1 MSLTR
6 RLGRRARA
14 TLAILATCT
23 LGAVILPAVILPTAA
38 QAEYNGAYYFGCTY
52 SWGNVCFSPYQHIK
66 NIFTMD
72 SDHAYFTEHTRK
84 TNNGYPLPKQYPGE
98 SRDVC
103 GAVWNEGRQTV
114 PWSCGWGTVW
124 QEPEAWGQS
133 IIGGAEYYQIA
144 LYQALNEPYIG
155 GCCAVKAV
163 AKRSS

>member
-1 MSLTR
+1 MNPAIRIKKRTYSL
-6 RLGRRARA
+6 
-14 TLAILATCT
+14 LALLIFTCT
-23 LGAVILPAVILPTAA
+23 LAVVTMPATAH
-38 QAEYNGAYYFGCTY
+38 AEYNGKYYWGCTY

-72 SDHAYFTEHTRK
+72 PEHAYFVEGSRE
-84 TNNGYPLPKQYPGE
+84 TNNGYPRPKQYPGE

-103 GAVWNEGRQTV
+103 GAVWNGGQTV

-124 QEPEAWGQS
+124 QEPEVWGES
-133 IIGGAEYYQIA
+133 IIGGAEYYDIA

-163 AKRSS
+163 AKPSS